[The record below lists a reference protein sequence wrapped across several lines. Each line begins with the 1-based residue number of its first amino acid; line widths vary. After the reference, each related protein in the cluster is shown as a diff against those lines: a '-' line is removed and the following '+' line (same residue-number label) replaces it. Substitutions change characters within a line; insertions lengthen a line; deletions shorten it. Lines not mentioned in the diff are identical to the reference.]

1 MQIAVI
7 GAGLAGLSCASRLQ
21 ERGHGVT
28 VLDKARGPGGRMTT
42 SRGEGWQA
50 DLGAQYFTARDP
62 LFRETVVEWQ
72 RQGIVAEWQAHLV
85 QLDPQGGV
93 APARQTER
101 WVGGP
106 RMSVVTRQIA
116 MELTVVTGNQV
127 IGINGQ
133 PGSWQVT
140 VASGRACGPF
150 GAVVVALP
158 PGQAAPLLE
167 GVTPGI
173 AAQAAAV
180 SMRPCWSCVVRVD
193 GSGPAFDGAFV
204 IDDTVLRWLARDSSK
219 PGRTDPGIWV
229 LHATSDYSTA
239 HLEQAPETVG
249 PALAAHFQHLAGLEQ
264 QPAILRTHRWRYSQC
279 AAPLDT
285 GFLLDRDRGVGVCGD
300 WCNGDRVEGAWLS
313 GRRLAE
319 AFPGPNA

>member
-7 GAGLAGLSCASRLQ
+7 GAGLSGLSCASRLQ

-28 VLDKARGPGGRMTT
+28 VLEKARGPGGRMTT
-42 SRGEGWQA
+42 ARGSDWQA

-62 LFRETVVEWQ
+62 LFRDTVIEWQ

-85 QLDPQGGV
+85 QLNSDGGV
-93 APARQTER
+93 TPARATQR

-116 MELTVVTGNQV
+116 MELTLVTDNRV
-127 IGINGQ
+127 IGVNGQ
-133 PGSWQVT
+133 PGAWRVT
-140 VASGRACGPF
+140 VESGRACGPF
-150 GAVVVALP
+150 DAVVVALP

-167 GVTPGI
+167 GVSPGI

-180 SMRPCWSCVVRVD
+180 PMLPCWSCVVGLERAD
-193 GSGPAFDGAFV
+193 PAFDAAFV
-204 IDDTVLRWLARDSSK
+204 IDDSTLRWLARDSSK

-229 LHATSDYSTA
+229 LHATADYSSA
-239 HLEQAPETVG
+239 HLEEPPETVG
-249 PALAAHFQHLAGLEQ
+249 PALAERFRHVAGLDEE
-264 QPAILRTHRWRYSQC
+264 PSVLRTHRWRYSQC
-279 AAPLDT
+279 AAPLDA
-285 GFLLDRDRGVGVCGD
+285 GFLLDTDRAVGVCGD

-313 GRRLAE
+313 GRQLAE
-319 AFPGPNA
+319 ALTAPGE